1 MLGKLLKHEWKSTY
15 RTGCLMLI
23 VLVGITF
30 LGWLAFRSPMWQ
42 TLYGDNDYYR
52 NNFGI
57 NILNLVSVFT
67 LILYF
72 VMLVAVPIGTMAYL
86 GVRFYKTMYTDE
98 GYLTHTLP
106 VKEGQLMFCKTLI
119 SSLWVLIISV
129 GVVLSVFGLMLF
141 LISAVLPPD
150 YTLAEFWEE
159 FRQVYETEMREVFAM
174 IEKELGISFRGYF
187 IYMIV
192 SMVLSA
198 FASIMTLF
206 GAISMGQL
214 FTKHRVLMAIV
225 SYILVKIVSGIIGS
239 AVEGIITVSYAKS
252 TSESMT
258 AIGSY
263 FNTNMI
269 VVLVLNLIFAA
280 LLYLVSWLVNTRR
293 LNLE

>member
-141 LISAVLPPD
+141 LVSAVLPPD

>member
-30 LGWLAFRSPMWQ
+30 LGWLAFQSPMWQ

-106 VKEGQLMFCKTLI
+106 VKEGHLMFCKTLI